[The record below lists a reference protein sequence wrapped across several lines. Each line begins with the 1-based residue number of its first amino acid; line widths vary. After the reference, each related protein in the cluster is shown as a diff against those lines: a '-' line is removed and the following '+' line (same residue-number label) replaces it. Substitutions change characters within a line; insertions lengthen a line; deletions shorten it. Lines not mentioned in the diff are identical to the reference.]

1 MTGEDADLE
10 LLVRTP
16 GREFGAG
23 GLQVREGLEDDAVGA
38 DFFGDLR
45 VRLVVGDELRGGGEV
60 DAVNVR
66 EGDGWGAGGEDDFFG
81 AGFSGYGDDLA
92 GCGTADYGVVAG

>member
-66 EGDGWGAGGEDDFFG
+66 EGDGWGAGGEDYFFG